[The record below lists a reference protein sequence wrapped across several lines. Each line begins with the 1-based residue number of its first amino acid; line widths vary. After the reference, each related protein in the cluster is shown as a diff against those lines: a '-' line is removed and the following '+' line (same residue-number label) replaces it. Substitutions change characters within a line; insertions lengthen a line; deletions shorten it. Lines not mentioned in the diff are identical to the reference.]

1 MPAFALSCMLLMI
14 KKYLL
19 ILFCTLTYNVSF
31 ASDRAREQENVEEIK
46 TLPQYGELIW
56 LGKGIERFA
65 SLYAE
70 TESST
75 NRGIVILLHDI
86 GSHPDKDPLIYEL
99 RRKFPERNWGTL
111 ALQLPLRESGAS
123 DEDYYQLLP
132 EATQRIVKA
141 VQYVAKTNTQVVIV
155 GHQLGA
161 LMGLHAAGTEIIPEL
176 KAIISIGLNVP
187 KNNNI
192 HAQTVEL
199 LKQINIP
206 FLDLYSASGTTTDI
220 ANARKRRIA
229 ARNNPRYRQ
238 DKLNYSNSTYWG
250 DHALVMKRIY
260 SWLTRESKDFPVLIK
275 KG

>member
-1 MPAFALSCMLLMI
+1 MAFIM
-14 KKYLL
+14 KKYLF
-19 ILFCTLTYNVSF
+19 ILFFALICNASF
-31 ASDRAREQENVEEIK
+31 ASDKAREQENLEEIK
-46 TLPQYGELIW
+46 ALPQYGELVW
-56 LGKGIERFA
+56 LGEGTERFA
-65 SLYAE
+65 SFYAE
-70 TESST
+70 TESRT
-75 NRGIVILLHDI
+75 NLGIVILLHDI

-111 ALQLPLRESGAS
+111 ALQLPLRERGAS

-141 VQYVAKTNTQVVIV
+141 VQYVAKTNTQVVLV

-161 LMGLHAAGTEIIPEL
+161 LMALHAAGTEIIPEL

-192 HAQTVEL
+192 HAQTIEL
-199 LKQINIP
+199 LKQVDIP
-206 FLDLYSASGTTTDI
+206 FLDLYSASGTTEDI

-229 ARNNPRYRQ
+229 ARNNLRYRQ

-250 DHALVMKRIY
+250 DNALVMKRIY
-260 SWLTRESKDFPVLIK
+260 SWLTRESKSFPVLIK
-275 KG
+275 KKAIGNQTI

>member
-1 MPAFALSCMLLMI
+1 MM

-19 ILFCTLTYNVSF
+19 ILFCALIFNVSF

-46 TLPQYGELIW
+46 ALPQYGELIW
-56 LGKGIERFA
+56 LGEGAERFA
-65 SLYAE
+65 CLYAE

-75 NRGIVILLHDI
+75 NRGIVLLLHDI

-123 DEDYYQLLP
+123 NEDYYQLLP
-132 EATQRIVKA
+132 EATQRIVQA

-161 LMGLHAAGTEIIPEL
+161 LMGLHAVGTEIIPEV
-176 KAIISIGLNVP
+176 KAVISIGLNVP

-192 HAQTVEL
+192 HAQTIEL
-199 LKQINIP
+199 LKQVDLP
-206 FLDLYSASGTTTDI
+206 FLDLYSASGTTEDI

-260 SWLTRESKDFPVLIK
+260 SWLTRESKSFPVLIK
-275 KG
+275 EENADNQAI